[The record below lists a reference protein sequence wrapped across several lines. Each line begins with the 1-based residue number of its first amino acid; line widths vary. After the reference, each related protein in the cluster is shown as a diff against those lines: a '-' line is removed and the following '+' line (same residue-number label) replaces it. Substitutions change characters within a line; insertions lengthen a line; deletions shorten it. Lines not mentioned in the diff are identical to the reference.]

1 MPAEA
6 IVTSEEYDIDNI
18 DLTQSDLVLDPE
30 ATLEGADPAPR
41 LRIEVDPWSLVEN
54 AIENFIIDDE
64 VVVSQFIL
72 ELNELKKSIEFYHKE
87 IEPIPVI

>member
-1 MPAEA
+1 MPAA

-30 ATLEGADPAPR
+30 AAFSNGAPH

-54 AIENFIIDDE
+54 AVENFLPEGDE
-64 VVVSQFIL
+64 AANQFKI
-72 ELNELKKSIEFYHKE
+72 ELNDLRKAIEFYRKE